1 MGKNS
6 RGTEETNPNIEKGK
20 VVLLSF
26 FSGDQ
31 NSEVKR
37 GKPLGE
43 TNFLGNPNDVTLDN
57 PS

>member
-6 RGTEETNPNIEKGK
+6 RGTEETNPNMEKGK

-43 TNFLGNPNDVTLDN
+43 TNFL
-57 PS
+57 